1 MSSDFRSRRT
11 GGKSNSGPK
20 RSFTSKP
27 RRTSHG
33 DGKGHSKSRPSDPG
47 SRSRANGASRSGI
60 PKQSNSFAEIP
71 VAEPRPASDTPTQFQ
86 DLGLN
91 RKLCSALAES
101 KYSVPTPIQESA
113 IPLVLEGK
121 DLLGCAHTGTG
132 KTAAF
137 ALPILQ
143 RIMEDD
149 QDRGQARKGRSHKPW
164 IRALVLA
171 PTRELAAQIHENFEK
186 YAGKTELRS
195 LVVFGGVGKRP
206 QIKALERG
214 VDVLV
219 ATPGR
224 LLDLHQEGYIDL
236 RDVEYYVLDEAD
248 RMLDMGFIHDVRR
261 ITALIPQQRQT
272 LLFSATMPKEI
283 QHLASSILYQPIKV
297 AVDPV
302 SSSSKPIEQGVYF
315 VEKSEKIELL
325 IHLLANP
332 EMESVLVF
340 TRTKHGADKVA
351 KKLSKAGYVAAAIHG
366 NKSQGNRERTLAGI
380 KSGAVKVLVA
390 TDIAARGI
398 DVKGLSHVVNF
409 ELPNIPESYVHR
421 VGRTGRAG
429 CTGVAIALCASEEQ
443 PYLRD
448 IEKLTK
454 IRLKVLRASIQGAGP
469 AGGREAALA
478 GRQADQ
484 FGRPAHAVPR
494 NSVRQATQRG
504 GGTGRARM
512 TSRSNSG
519 R

>member
-1 MSSDFRSRRT
+1 M
-11 GGKSNSGPK
+11 
-20 RSFTSKP
+20 
-27 RRTSHG
+27 
-33 DGKGHSKSRPSDPG
+33 
-47 SRSRANGASRSGI
+47 
-60 PKQSNSFAEIP
+60 
-71 VAEPRPASDTPTQFQ
+71 
-86 DLGLN
+86 
-91 RKLCSALAES
+91 
-101 KYSVPTPIQESA
+101 
-113 IPLVLEGK
+113 
-121 DLLGCAHTGTG
+121 
-132 KTAAF
+132 
-137 ALPILQ
+137 
-143 RIMEDD
+143 MEDD
-149 QDRGQARKGRSHKPW
+149 QHKDTAHRGRKHKPW

-186 YAGKTELRS
+186 YAGDTDLRS

-206 QIKALERG
+206 QIQALERG
-214 VDVLV
+214 IDVLV

-224 LLDLHQEGYIDL
+224 LLDLHQEGYVDL

-261 ITALIPQQRQT
+261 ITGLIPDQRQT

-283 QHLASSILYQPIKV
+283 QHLASSILHQPIKV

-302 SSSSKPIEQGVYF
+302 SSTSKPIEQGVYF
-315 VEKSEKIELL
+315 VEKPQKIDLL
-325 IHLLANP
+325 IHLLADP
-332 EMESVLVF
+332 KMESVLVF

-429 CTGVAIALCASEEQ
+429 STGVAIALCAREEQ

-454 IRLKVLRASIQGAGP
+454 VRLTVLRSSIQGTGS
-469 AGGREAALA
+469 AGGREAALS
-478 GRQADQ
+478 GRQEER

-494 NSVRQATQRG
+494 HSARKANARRGDARPRKATRSKV
-504 GGTGRARM
+504 GR
-512 TSRSNSG
+512 
-519 R
+519 